1 MKFLYLP
8 VTFLGNWNVGMLSLE
23 VFWINPSKNKL
34 ATLFRFRISV
44 EPEWED
50 LVVYKILLNHIVPAL
65 FSWIILSEVL
75 EERTADM
82 MNLSSCFQ
90 EAWSH

>member
-34 ATLFRFRISV
+34 AALFRLRISV
-44 EPEWED
+44 EPEWKD

>member
-1 MKFLYLP
+1 
-8 VTFLGNWNVGMLSLE
+8 
-23 VFWINPSKNKL
+23 
-34 ATLFRFRISV
+34 
-44 EPEWED
+44 
-50 LVVYKILLNHIVPAL
+50 LLNHIVPAL